1 MKTINLLGVTAI
13 LASTILATTP
23 VSAIDQN
30 LEGTT
35 SSQEIAQTT
44 PVFSSVRARTLGEFR
59 GFSRKL
65 SHLMYLNQE
74 ISWPE
79 YVGMN
84 GQHDPA
90 VNLSEKVTI
99 NDDITAS
106 KTEYAV
112 LDSQI
117 FVNNGNHIQNQDI
130 PAFQYTADNTVTTIS
145 SQMAGIP
152 KVIGGEITVPFSTGK
167 MNVKAEFDYSSID
180 PHTVNTQLTFH
191 TVKDSIELAPNQ
203 IYLVEW
209 GIKREA
215 FTGSAE
221 LDYNVYGAV
230 PYKYVQSLLGVEGLP
245 VGQAMKEYDRLITRF
260 PGAAD
265 ESYLDGLDL
274 SRYAPFTSNIRNQY
288 KNLQTTFRLER
299 NLGKAT
305 YSVRQATELVRNTYN
320 ITGRNAEDKG
330 EPIET
335 KTFAI
340 DELAK

>member
-1 MKTINLLGVTAI
+1 
-13 LASTILATTP
+13 
-23 VSAIDQN
+23 
-30 LEGTT
+30 
-35 SSQEIAQTT
+35 
-44 PVFSSVRARTLGEFR
+44 
-59 GFSRKL
+59 
-65 SHLMYLNQE
+65 
-74 ISWPE
+74 
-79 YVGMN
+79 
-84 GQHDPA
+84 
-90 VNLSEKVTI
+90 
-99 NDDITAS
+99 
-106 KTEYAV
+106 
-112 LDSQI
+112 
-117 FVNNGNHIQNQDI
+117 
-130 PAFQYTADNTVTTIS
+130 
-145 SQMAGIP
+145 
-152 KVIGGEITVPFSTGK
+152 

-191 TVKDSIELAPNQ
+191 TVEDSIELAPNQ

-288 KNLQTTFRLER
+288 KNLQTTFRLDR

-305 YSVRQATELVRNTYN
+305 YTVRQATELVRNTYN

-340 DELAK
+340 DESAK

>member
-44 PVFSSVRARTLGEFR
+44 PIFSSVRARTLGEFR

-106 KTEYAV
+106 K
-112 LDSQI
+112 
-117 FVNNGNHIQNQDI
+117 QNML
-130 PAFQYTADNTVTTIS
+130 Y
-145 SQMAGIP
+145 
-152 KVIGGEITVPFSTGK
+152 
-167 MNVKAEFDYSSID
+167 
-180 PHTVNTQLTFH
+180 
-191 TVKDSIELAPNQ
+191 
-203 IYLVEW
+203 
-209 GIKREA
+209 
-215 FTGSAE
+215 
-221 LDYNVYGAV
+221 
-230 PYKYVQSLLGVEGLP
+230 
-245 VGQAMKEYDRLITRF
+245 
-260 PGAAD
+260 
-265 ESYLDGLDL
+265 
-274 SRYAPFTSNIRNQY
+274 
-288 KNLQTTFRLER
+288 
-299 NLGKAT
+299 
-305 YSVRQATELVRNTYN
+305 
-320 ITGRNAEDKG
+320 
-330 EPIET
+330 
-335 KTFAI
+335 
-340 DELAK
+340 